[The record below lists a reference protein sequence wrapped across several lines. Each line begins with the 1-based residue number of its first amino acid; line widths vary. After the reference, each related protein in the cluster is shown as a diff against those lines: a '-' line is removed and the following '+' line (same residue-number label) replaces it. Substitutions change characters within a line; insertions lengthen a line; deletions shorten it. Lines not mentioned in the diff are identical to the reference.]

1 MFFLFSN
8 FCYFRML
15 LYILRFVEIWWCSYK
30 FHAFCLECEQTC
42 YVWLLQKKTQEVFTP
57 HKALKCKIDTLDTRD
72 TQTCPRCLPQNIRI
86 PYSYWKATIFCH
98 NVLLKTNGVQDGATS
113 FLGFLSVQSSLL
125 TIRQYSTNRYR
136 KKMMGP
142 WNDIVPPGSNYG
154 PYFAGWWF
162 QPLWKILVKLEI
174 FPK

>member
-1 MFFLFSN
+1 MPWWQYLGKANKSWDFCWPRFHGKKNKKSWAGGPFCWNFFDRKWCFFLFSN

-15 LYILRFVEIWWCSYK
+15 LYITFCRNMMMFPTN
-30 FHAFCLECEQTC
+30 FMFFCLECEQTC
-42 YVWLLQKKTQEVFTP
+42 YVWLLQKKTQDVFTP

-125 TIRQYSTNRYR
+125 FFPTILD
-136 KKMMGP
+136 K
-142 WNDIVPPGSNYG
+142 
-154 PYFAGWWF
+154 
-162 QPLWKILVKLEI
+162 
-174 FPK
+174 